1 MIYPNSPIN
10 PSIIL
15 GKHKYSP
22 IMDQLARGLL
32 IQGDMKYQQAFH
44 RVIVAAPFR
53 LHPLSAD

>member
-22 IMDQLARGLL
+22 IMNQLARGLL
-32 IQGDMKYQQAFH
+32 IQGDMNYQQAFH
-44 RVIVAAPFR
+44 RVIVASTFR
-53 LHPLSAD
+53 LLPLKAD